1 MFLYRTRGVFWMVW
15 LVWKW
20 CESYAM
26 AFNGR
31 CNVFDSALHHHHQNI
46 FGRWAFSSVA
56 DAQRAFRLI
65 SRWPNKRT
73 QKGKLSTHLFSTA
86 YHSLTDPSHLYH
98 KTLWLVHFSFQ
109 TTKTAPM
116 LIWIAPK
123 KVTLFFLCISQA
135 TVMEHLN
142 SYETFRLSRS
152 ALWVTH
158 GPGVFQGVCSEH
170 GFGSLGGA
178 SRSSLVNRT
187 NPELVQSSFLQA
199 KHRVVARFL
208 NMHIAAHPLTLS
220 DIISERER
228 RKKKYI
234 WIRGKQRNA

>member
-65 SRWPNKRT
+65 SRWANKRT

-86 YHSLTDPSHLYH
+86 YHSLILHISITKPCGWSILVFKPQKQHRCLFELH
-98 KTLWLVHFSFQ
+98 QKRLHCFFFVFLKLWWWN
-109 TTKTAPM
+109 
-116 LIWIAPK
+116 IW
-123 KVTLFFLCISQA
+123 
-135 TVMEHLN
+135 TVM
-142 SYETFRLSRS
+142 RL
-152 ALWVTH
+152 
-158 GPGVFQGVCSEH
+158 FDCQGVRYELPMVLVCSR
-170 GFGSLGGA
+170 GSAVSTGSVALEGRPA
-178 SRSSLVNRT
+178 PALLTART
-187 NPELVQSSFLQA
+187 LNWYRAPSF
-199 KHRVVARFL
+199 RP
-208 NMHIAAHPLTLS
+208 NT
-220 DIISERER
+220 
-228 RKKKYI
+228 
-234 WIRGKQRNA
+234 G